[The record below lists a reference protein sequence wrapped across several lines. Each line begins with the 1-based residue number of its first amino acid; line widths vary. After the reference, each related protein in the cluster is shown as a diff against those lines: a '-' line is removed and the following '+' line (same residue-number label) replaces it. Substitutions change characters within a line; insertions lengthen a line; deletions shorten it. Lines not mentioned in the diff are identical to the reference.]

1 MMKRFFQAL
10 SMTIA
15 GAAILGGSALQAAGH
30 RSDPVEIPF
39 DFKVQGK
46 QLPSGTYR
54 LQKGTTS
61 GFASLVN
68 VRTGKQVQL
77 LRPLGN
83 DTRKTKLVFEHQ
95 ADGYVLKKL
104 S

>member
-1 MMKRFFQAL
+1 MNRLFQAL
-10 SMTIA
+10 SM
-15 GAAILGGSALQAAGH
+15 AAILGGSALHAAGH

-46 QLPSGTYR
+46 QLPAGTYR
-54 LQKGTTS
+54 LQKGTS
-61 GFASLVN
+61 DGFSALVN
-68 VRTGKQVQL
+68 LRTGKQVQI
-77 LRPLGN
+77 LRSAGSG
-83 DTRKTKLVFEHQ
+83 TGKAKLVFEHR